1 MIKNVIG
8 TVKGALMF
16 YEGNGVEVIN
26 ENTDGRYLKDRKGR
40 MTLNGDL
47 LDASEEWVLGLPVV
61 GLRARDN
68 TIIIYVDGWKQKK
81 LPKLWVVFLY
91 ILPIDNPKT
100 LWYNWAARDRTWR
113 AVFLSIGG
121 SHKFLGRIF
130 V

>member
-1 MIKNVIG
+1 MTLSMIKNVIG

-68 TIIIYVDGWKQKK
+68 TIIIYVDG
-81 LPKLWVVFLY
+81 
-91 ILPIDNPKT
+91 
-100 LWYNWAARDRTWR
+100 
-113 AVFLSIGG
+113 
-121 SHKFLGRIF
+121 
-130 V
+130 

>member
-1 MIKNVIG
+1 MTLSMVKNVIG

-47 LDASEEWVLGLPVV
+47 LDASEEWVLRLPVV

-68 TIIIYVDGWKQKK
+68 TIIIYVDG
-81 LPKLWVVFLY
+81 
-91 ILPIDNPKT
+91 
-100 LWYNWAARDRTWR
+100 
-113 AVFLSIGG
+113 
-121 SHKFLGRIF
+121 
-130 V
+130 